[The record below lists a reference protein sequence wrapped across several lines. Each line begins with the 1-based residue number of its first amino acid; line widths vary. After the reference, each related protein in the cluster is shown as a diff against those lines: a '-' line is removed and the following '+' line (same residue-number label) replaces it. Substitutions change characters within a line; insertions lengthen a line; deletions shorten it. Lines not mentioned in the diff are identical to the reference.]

1 MNNEQLLAMCDELKN
16 IRINIAHQLSRI
28 SAIERVVTDI
38 LSPKEEIKKEE
49 SDSEVDNS
57 QT

>member
-28 SAIERVVTDI
+28 SAIERVVNDI
-38 LSPKEEIKKEE
+38 LSPKEEVKNEE
-49 SDSEVDNS
+49 PKI
-57 QT
+57 

>member
-1 MNNEQLLAMCDELKN
+1 MNNEQLFAMCDELKN

-38 LSPKEEIKKEE
+38 LFPKEEVKNEE
-49 SDSEVDNS
+49 PKI
-57 QT
+57 

>member
-16 IRINIAHQLSRI
+16 IRASLAHQLSRI

-38 LSPKEEIKKEE
+38 LSPKEEVKNEE
-49 SDSEVDNS
+49 PQN
-57 QT
+57 

>member
-28 SAIERVVTDI
+28 SAIERVVTEI
-38 LSPKEEIKKEE
+38 LSQKEEVKNEE
-49 SDSEVDNS
+49 PKI
-57 QT
+57 

>member
-16 IRINIAHQLSRI
+16 IRVNIAHQLSRI

-38 LSPKEEIKKEE
+38 FSPKEEVKNEE
-49 SDSEVDNS
+49 PQN
-57 QT
+57 

>member
-1 MNNEQLLAMCDELKN
+1 MTNEQLLAMCDELKN

-38 LSPKEEIKKEE
+38 LSPKEEIKNEE
-49 SDSEVDNS
+49 PKN
-57 QT
+57 